1 MLTVSELGSIE
12 KGLDALGLP
21 SGSYRDGYRDAMKA
35 MFECFKSES
44 FIDLMVKECCQMF
57 AEAVK
62 SKEAG
67 GVMDIFNKDGMMQ
80 KMVEKTLA
88 QQLGGFPLE
97 AKAAL
102 EKTRVGVVRKPD
114 RIEIVINPEGDP
126 GVEKVRDVF
135 LDSLL
140 PPLVRIITLFGCQAS
155 VETAADK

>member
-1 MLTVSELGSIE
+1 MLTISELGSIE

-21 SGSYRDGYRDAMKA
+21 PGAYRDGYRDCMKA
-35 MFECFKSES
+35 MFECFKSQS

-80 KMVEKTLA
+80 KMVEKALA
-88 QQLGGFPLE
+88 QQLGGLPPE

-114 RIEIVINPEGDP
+114 RIEIVIDSGGDP
-126 GVEKVRDVF
+126 DVEKVKSIF
-135 LDSLL
+135 LDSMLI
-140 PPLVRIITLFGCQAS
+140 PLARIITFFGCQAS
-155 VETAADK
+155 VETAADQ